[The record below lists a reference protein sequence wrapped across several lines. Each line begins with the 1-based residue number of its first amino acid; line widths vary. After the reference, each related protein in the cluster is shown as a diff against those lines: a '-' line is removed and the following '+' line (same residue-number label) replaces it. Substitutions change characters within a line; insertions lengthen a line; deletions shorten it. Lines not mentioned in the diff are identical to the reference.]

1 MRQWGAAMPRD
12 LTDFHFLL
20 TGCNDEQADGEIDL
34 DGFQLVF
41 LPHYQQIRIN
51 LTREQVAQLQKW
63 PSAMSRRGE
72 A

>member
-1 MRQWGAAMPRD
+1 MPRD

-34 DGFQLVF
+34 EEFQLVF
-41 LPHYQQIRIN
+41 LPHLKQIRIN
-51 LTREQVAQLQKW
+51 LTGEQVAQLQKW